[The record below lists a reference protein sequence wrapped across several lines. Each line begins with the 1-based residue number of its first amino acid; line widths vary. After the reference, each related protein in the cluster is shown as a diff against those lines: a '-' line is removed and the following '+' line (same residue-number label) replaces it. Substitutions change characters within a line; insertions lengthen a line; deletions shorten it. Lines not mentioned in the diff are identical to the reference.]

1 MLRDSIFK
9 GSVQRKLR
17 WVENGVNRSVGA
29 SDCGAGH
36 SFVVLFRFHL
46 GFSIFPFPVS
56 TAEFIG
62 EFWKNKQSATS
73 DVAPIV
79 LALYRIVIGAPS
91 ISALK
96 GEAGRLRCAN
106 RRSAANSQ
114 RQ

>member
-1 MLRDSIFK
+1 VDIGRVK

-36 SFVVLFRFHL
+36 SFIVLFSFHR

-62 EFWKNKQSATS
+62 EFWKNKRSAMS

-79 LALYRIVIGAPS
+79 FALYRIRY
-91 ISALK
+91 
-96 GEAGRLRCAN
+96 GRYVDCCA
-106 RRSAANSQ
+106 
-114 RQ
+114 